1 MTRATCVAALRDE
14 AETWIHVPAIR
25 EALRKLADVV
35 DTQGP
40 EAAEVEASVGLNVAP
55 TPAWV
60 EAYQTALEMLAE
72 CEEES

>member
-1 MTRATCVAALRDE
+1 MPRATCVAALRDE

-25 EALRKLADVV
+25 EMLRKLADVV

-40 EAAEVEASVGLNVAP
+40 EAAEAEASAGLDVAP

-60 EAYQTALEMLAE
+60 DAYQTALEMIYE